1 MANKWMRALSKID
14 GAVDRSYNPY
24 DHGVR
29 SGIPGVDWLFGNS
42 NLLPAGL
49 SLITYGPEK
58 SGKSLLC
65 NAFIG
70 QVHRDTDDGIVIK
83 FNTEQREL
91 AQLTPHYMDIFGI
104 DPERYVAY
112 DVKNPE
118 QVFDVI
124 ENQIAA
130 LCADG
135 APIRLAIIDSVTGI
149 LGRRQ
154 MAAEGVMTQQR
165 GDKASTIQ
173 EGLERIQAVIRKH
186 KIALIMTSQL
196 RDEQDPTE
204 IMRGNK
210 TRMAGAHAL
219 RHFAEY
225 FMLVE
230 PNKTVDGRKDMS
242 GEELVNENF
251 KDFKDRAEMTG
262 HHIRVTMKDSS
273 VGPKG
278 RKAEFTFDYGLGIIN
293 QHEEVFTLGVRRRI
307 VDKPTQSS
315 YQLSNFPEEGQVL
328 KFVGRENFLNAIKER
343 QDLADEIMRR
353 VRLQDIVQQ
362 KTGRL
367 PVFGDTDDEEQKEV
381 VDEESAE

>member
-1 MANKWMRALSKID
+1 MAANKWMRALQKIS
-14 GAVDRSYNPY
+14 GAVDRSHNPFSQ
-24 DHGVR
+24 GVR
-29 SGIPGVDWLFGNS
+29 SGIPAVDFVFGNTW
-42 NLLPAGL
+42 LLPASL
-49 SLITYGPEK
+49 SAILFGPEK

-70 QVHRDTDDGIVIK
+70 QVHKDTDDGIVVK

-104 DPERYVAY
+104 DEERYMAY

-118 QVFDVI
+118 EIFDVI

-130 LCADG
+130 LCTDG
-135 APIRLAIIDSVTGI
+135 APIRLLLIDSITGI

-186 KIALIMTSQL
+186 KLPLIMTAQI
-196 RDEQDPTE
+196 RDEQDPHE
-204 IMRGNK
+204 ILRGNK

-219 RHFAEY
+219 RHFSEY
-225 FMLVE
+225 FLEVTAD
-230 PNKTVDGRKDMS
+230 KTVAGRKDMS
-242 GEELVNENF
+242 GNDLVNENF
-251 KDFKDRAEMTG
+251 KDFKDKAEMTG
-262 HHIRVTMKDSS
+262 HKIRVCCKDSS

-293 QHEEVFTLGVRRRI
+293 QHEEIFTLGVRRRV

-315 YQLSNFPEEGQVL
+315 YQFSNFPEEG
-328 KFVGRENFLNAIKER
+328 KHAKYVGKASFLNAIKENKE
-343 QDLADEIMRR
+343 LADEIIKR
-353 VRLQDIVQQ
+353 VRMQDIVQQ
-362 KTGRL
+362 ETGRL
-367 PVFGDTDDEEQKEV
+367 PVFDKSEDPELKDE
-381 VDEESAE
+381 DSAD